1 MFTVV
6 GGLLAAVCWSAA
18 GLASSV
24 AGRRVGPM
32 LALAWVNLAA
42 MLLVVT
48 AALVL
53 DGVPHDIPGVEV
65 AWVSIYGLALVG
77 ALAAAFKSM
86 TLGPVGL
93 VAPVISTEGAFAT
106 LFGLALGETVGGAT
120 GVALGLIVIGI
131 VLSAID
137 TDPLGGG
144 SMLAATAVNR
154 KALSIG
160 TGERRAVRDHAGG
173 GQPVRHARRALDHRG
188 RPHHR
193 RAAHHHPGPGARAV
207 PPADR
212 RVADARR
219 STAPATCSAFSLFI
233 LATEDGVA
241 VPAVLASQYATLT
254 ALFGL
259 LRVPRAAEDVAV
271 GGRHLT
277 IAGTARGRRY
287 DRLRRG

>member
-1 MFTVV
+1 VFTVV

-42 MLLVVT
+42 MLVVLVV
-48 AALVL
+48 ALAL
-53 DGVPHDIPGVEV
+53 DGIPHDIPGVEV

-106 LFGLALGETVGGAT
+106 LFGLALGEAVGGTT
-120 GVALGLIVIGI
+120 GLALGLIVIGI

-160 TGERRAVRDHAGG
+160 LASAVLFAISLVAASRCDTLGVPWTIAVGRITGLLLITIPVLARERLRRPVGAYRMLTLNGAGDLLG
-173 GQPVRHARRALDHRG
+173 F
-188 RPHHR
+188 
-193 RAAHHHPGPGARAV
+193 
-207 PPADR
+207 
-212 RVADARR
+212 
-219 STAPATCSAFSLFI
+219 TLF
-233 LATEDGVA
+233 LMATEDGVA
-241 VPAVLASQYATLT
+241 VPAVLASQYATIT
-254 ALFGL
+254 ALFGYFVFKERL
-259 LRVPRAAEDVAV
+259 KTWQWAGVI
-271 GGRHLT
+271 LT
-277 IAGTARGRRY
+277 IAGTALVGATTA
-287 DRLRRG
+287 

>member
-42 MLLVVT
+42 LVIVLP
-48 AALVL
+48 AALVF
-53 DGVPHDIPGVEV
+53 DGIPHDVPRAEV
-65 AWVSIYGLALVG
+65 AWVAIYGFAIVG

-93 VAPVISTEGAFAT
+93 VSPVISTEGAFAT
-106 LFGLALGETVGGAT
+106 LFGLALGETVGGIT
-120 GVALGLIVIGI
+120 GIALGVIVIGI

-144 SMLAATAVNR
+144 MLAATAVNR

-160 TGERRAVRDHAGG
+160 LASAVLFAITLVAASRTDTLGVLWTIAIGRIVGVLLISIPVLVRERFRRPGGAWGMLGINCAGDLAG
-173 GQPVRHARRALDHRG
+173 
-188 RPHHR
+188 
-193 RAAHHHPGPGARAV
+193 
-207 PPADR
+207 
-212 RVADARR
+212 
-219 STAPATCSAFSLFI
+219 FSLFI

-254 ALFGL
+254 AVFGYFFFHERL
-259 LRVPRAAEDVAV
+259 KPWQWAGVA
-271 GGRHLT
+271 LT
-277 IAGTARGRRY
+277 IAGTAVVGATT
-287 DRLRRG
+287 G